1 MNGNAGRRWP
11 LLAGAFRPFFL
22 LAALWMAGSVL
33 LWVPLYMGDAT
44 LPTAFAPRDWHVHAL
59 LFGGVPAIIAG
70 FALTAVSSW
79 TGRPPLSGWP
89 LAVLSLVWLAGR
101 VAVSVSALTG
111 PLVAALIDLAFPLAL
126 AVVLGREVML
136 AGNWRNL
143 RVVGLVLALALA
155 DAGFH
160 AEAIT
165 AGLADISIRAAL
177 SAVLMLILLM
187 GGRITPAFTRNWLKA
202 RGESRL
208 PAPFDRLD
216 AAAMAVSGLAFIS
229 WTIGP
234 AWVGTAPLLLV
245 AGLLTAARLTRWRGL
260 AARREPLLLVLHVA
274 LGTIAAGFLAEG
286 LAIFWPT
293 VVDPMAALHLWTAGS
308 VGLTVLGVMT
318 RVSRGHTG
326 RPLTAGRLELAIYG
340 LVSAGAILRMAAPY
354 TGGIYYHVIAC
365 AGLLWAAAFLTFAV
379 GYAGILTSPR
389 VDQKPI

>member
-1 MNGNAGRRWP
+1 MNGNAGLRWP

-22 LAALWMAGSVL
+22 LAALWMACSVL

-89 LAVLSLVWLAGR
+89 LAVLSLIWLAGR

-111 PLVAALIDLAFPLAL
+111 PLIAALIDLAFPLAL

-143 RVVGLVLALALA
+143 RVVGLVLVLALA

-165 AGLADISIRAAL
+165 TGLADISIRAAL

-216 AAAMAVSGLAFIS
+216 AAAMAVAGLAFIS
-229 WTIGP
+229 WTVGP
-234 AWVGTAPLLLV
+234 TWIGTAPLLIV

-286 LAIFWPT
+286 LAIFWPA

-354 TGGIYYHVIAC
+354 TGGVYYHVIAC

-389 VDQKPI
+389 VDQRPR